1 MSLKRQTLWSFLPL
15 ATLTVLNLVSVPLFY
30 RYLGPEMYALWFYVQ
45 TLGSSFGFI
54 DFGMGVAVG
63 RYLGV
68 ALGRGDRAAAKEY
81 WATGN
86 ATAIP
91 FILCM
96 AAVFSAVGAIFGP
109 RWFNVAA
116 ANIPLLR
123 WSFIAGGASL
133 FLSYY
138 LVFWNVLSQAH
149 LDFKFISLV
158 RVSATILQ
166 IIPAIILARLTSNP
180 LVLILWT
187 LFIAIC
193 ELVVFI
199 LHARS
204 NYAIGLNFGEASL
217 ARLKEM
223 ASYTGKSFA
232 TILVNSIFGSID
244 RLLAGRLALPVDFA
258 SYTIASN
265 LGSRL
270 SAFSYAAAAPVFNNT
285 SRSTGDPA
293 AMRPARIY
301 DETFGFL
308 IGWYALAIVGA
319 AVWSLPAAEIWL
331 GPVAGARVAPFLPP
345 LVLAYSL
352 TAISILSS
360 TQLGALNRVGTQAL
374 FGLLSGVLTIPCVY
388 AGWKIAGIPGLAWG
402 FLASRTTLIA
412 QDIFLIHFV
421 GARGWF
427 SVHTWTQ
434 IFAQAAVGSL
444 FLPLRNSAHASVPLT
459 IFLML
464 LHATL
469 ASCWIM
475 RRSFLRVTR
484 DCAARF
490 RRALSS

>member
-15 ATLTVLNLVSVPLFY
+15 ATLTALNLVSVPLFY

-54 DFGMGVAVG
+54 DFGMGVAVS
-63 RYLGV
+63 RFLGV
-68 ALGRGDRAAAKEY
+68 ALGRGDRVAAQEY

-96 AAVFSAVGAIFGP
+96 AALFSVVSAIFGP
-109 RWFNVAA
+109 KWFNVAA

-123 WSFIAGGASL
+123 WSFVAGGASL

-158 RVSATILQ
+158 RVSATVLQ
-166 IIPAIILARLTSNP
+166 VVPAIMLARLTSNP

-187 LFIAIC
+187 LFIALG
-193 ELVVFI
+193 ELFVFI
-199 LHARS
+199 LHSRRS
-204 NYAIGLNFGEASL
+204 YAIGLNLRDASI

-232 TILVNSIFGSID
+232 TILINSIFGSID

-285 SRSTGDPA
+285 SRSASDTASMSPA
-293 AMRPARIY
+293 QIY
-301 DETFGFL
+301 NETFDFL
-308 IGWYALAIVGA
+308 IGWYTLAVVGIAVWAGPA
-319 AVWSLPAAEIWL
+319 AVLWL
-331 GPVAGARVAPFLPP
+331 GPIAGARVAPFLPP

-352 TAISILSS
+352 TAISIISS
-360 TQLGALNRVGTQAL
+360 TQLGALNRVGAQAI
-374 FGLLSGVLTIPCVY
+374 FGLLSGALTIPAVY
-388 AGWKIAGIPGLAWG
+388 LGWRWGGIPGLAWG
-402 FLASRTTLIA
+402 FLASRLTLVG
-412 QDIFLIHFV
+412 QDIFLMRLIGAGGWLRLRTWRNILLQV
-421 GARGWF
+421 GLGLAFFWF
-427 SVHTWTQ
+427 RNVAGFSLPLS
-434 IFAQAAVGSL
+434 IALAAMHGAIVSTGLLRQPISSL
-444 FLPLRNSAHASVPLT
+444 FRQRKSHA
-459 IFLML
+459 
-464 LHATL
+464 
-469 ASCWIM
+469 
-475 RRSFLRVTR
+475 
-484 DCAARF
+484 
-490 RRALSS
+490 